1 MMGADWAPM
10 TPRSARFLLRI
21 LALAAPFLLGAA
33 PLRAA
38 PDRAIYRVS
47 LVGVRDSRPLF
58 RLGLDAAG
66 HGPGNT
72 IDFVLTQAERDQ
84 VRALGYDPVPLATGP
99 SNLAAALNPNFGA
112 YHNLAE
118 TMAEMSSYAAA
129 HPSISVLDT
138 IGFSLEGRPLVAIRI
153 SDQAGVNQGE
163 PEALILGCHH
173 ARELMSVELPLYVM
187 RRLLDGYGVDPV
199 LTQLV
204 DTRDIWIVPIVNP
217 DGYAYLQ
224 SHTSGQSD
232 SWWRKNRRPNS
243 DGSFGVD
250 LNRNYSFRWG
260 WDNIGSSPTPS
271 SDVYRGTAAFSEPET
286 AALRDFVDAHDFTIS
301 ASFHSYGELFLYPW
315 GYALLNT
322 PDQNVFESFG
332 DSVSLQNGYRAG
344 NPENGAIYLTNGE
357 LDDWLYGDTSQRSK
371 VFGFT
376 FEMNTDTQ
384 GGFDPADAV
393 IQPTCETNWG
403 PTLTLLRYADAP
415 RRILPP
421 ARAGAPTFVA
431 SSGGVDLYWNYPA
444 PDPINPVVSEEV
456 LTIAS
461 LGQGVDDAE
470 SGAARWDSTGFS
482 WSTARHASGARSFYS
497 GTGNMRQSS
506 LTSWYAPDVTAGD
519 SVVVMAYWDTELD
532 FDYWYADASYDA
544 GATWISLHGNR
555 TTTFNPNGTN
565 EGNGVTGS
573 SGGAFLRASFLLPS
587 TGQPRLRF
595 RYATDGVTFGEGVYL
610 DDIGPT
616 AFESGLTVTAV
627 PGATGHWHLNPAP
640 SAPTWFEVRGVD
652 PEGQR
657 APWGPR
663 VRFDPVVSGVA
674 AAPPPGLDR
683 LLSNAPNPFNPRTEI
698 PFALGA
704 GVAGRYRLAVYDL
717 AGRRVAIL
725 AEGWDDGTGALRR
738 AVWDGLDGG
747 GRSMGS
753 GVYLVRLESVRGAS
767 SRKVTLL
774 R

>member
-1 MMGADWAPM
+1 M
-10 TPRSARFLLRI
+10 TSRSARLLRI
-21 LALAAPFLLGAA
+21 FTLAVPLLLGAA

-38 PDRAIYRVS
+38 PDRAIYRID
-47 LVGVRDSRPLF
+47 LAGVRDSRPLF

-66 HGPGNT
+66 HGPGSA
-72 IDFVLTQAERDQ
+72 IDFVLTPAERDQ

-118 TMAEMSSYAAA
+118 TMAEMASYAAA
-129 HPSISVLDT
+129 YPSIAVLDT

-153 SDQAGVNQGE
+153 SDQAGVDQGE
-163 PEALILGCHH
+163 PQALILGCHH

-217 DGYAYLQ
+217 DGYFYLQ

-232 SWWRKNRRPNS
+232 GWWRKNRRPNS

-250 LNRNYSFRWG
+250 LNRNYGYRWG
-260 WDNIGSSPTPS
+260 WDNVGSSPTPG
-271 SDVYRGTAAFSEPET
+271 SDVFRGTAAFSEPET
-286 AALRDFVDAHDFTIS
+286 AALRDFVNAHHFTIS
-301 ASFHSYGELFLYPW
+301 ASFHSYGDLFLYPW

-322 PDQNVFESFG
+322 PDQYVFESFG
-332 DSVSLQNGYRAG
+332 DSVSTQNGYRAG

-357 LDDWLYGDTSQRSK
+357 LDDWLYGDTSQRPK

-384 GGFDPADAV
+384 GGFDPPDAT
-393 IQPTCETNWG
+393 IAPTCEKNWG
-403 PTLTLLRYADAP
+403 PVLTLLRYADAP
-415 RRILPP
+415 RRIVPP
-421 ARAGAPTFVA
+421 ARGGAPTFVA
-431 SSGGVDLYWNYPA
+431 SPPGAVDLDWSYPA
-444 PDPINPVVSEEV
+444 PDPVNPVVSEEV
-456 LTIAS
+456 LRIAS
-461 LGQGVDDAE
+461 LGQGIDDAE
-470 SGAARWDSTGFS
+470 SGTARWDSTGFS

-497 GTGNMRQSS
+497 GTGNMRLST
-506 LTSWYAPDVTAGD
+506 LTSRYAPDVVAGD
-519 SVVVMAYWDTELD
+519 SLAVMAYWETELD
-532 FDYWYADASYDA
+532 YDYWYADASYDG
-544 GATWISLHGNR
+544 GATWISLRGNH
-555 TTTFNPNGTN
+555 TTTFDPNGTN

-587 TGQPRLRF
+587 TGQPLVRF
-595 RYATDGVTFGEGVYL
+595 RYATDGATFGEGVYL
-610 DDIGPT
+610 DDVGPT
-616 AFESGLTVTAV
+616 ALESGQTVTALSGA
-627 PGATGHWHLNPAP
+627 PGTWHLNPAP
-640 SAPTWFEVRGVD
+640 SAPTWFEVRGID

-657 APWGPR
+657 GPWGPR
-663 VRFDPVVSGVA
+663 VRFDPALSAVA
-674 AAPPPGLDR
+674 ESAPPAMDR
-683 LLSNAPNPFNPRTEI
+683 LGSNAPNPFNPRTQI

-704 GVAGRYRLAVYDL
+704 GIPGRYRLAVYDL
-717 AGRRVAIL
+717 AGRRVAVL
-725 AEGWDDGTGALRR
+725 AQGWDDGTGAARR
-738 AVWDGLDGG
+738 AVWDGTDGV

-767 SRKVTLL
+767 SRKITLL